1 MRRRP
6 PIAVVTTPTGGATG
20 ARRSRAARPAAS
32 GSTAPVAPITDGTRV
47 SPLRQRDAAGKRGTT
62 YGRISLDRVSGSAV
76 IGRQDGRA
84 TVSRGAC
91 AMEITGII
99 SALIIGI
106 IIGALGR
113 LVVPGRQRIPLWLT
127 MVIGIVA
134 ALIGT
139 AIASVLGVAD
149 TRGIDWIEL
158 AIQVALAAV
167 GVSLAAG
174 SYGRR
179 GGR

>member
-1 MRRRP
+1 
-6 PIAVVTTPTGGATG
+6 
-20 ARRSRAARPAAS
+20 
-32 GSTAPVAPITDGTRV
+32 
-47 SPLRQRDAAGKRGTT
+47 
-62 YGRISLDRVSGSAV
+62 
-76 IGRQDGRA
+76 
-84 TVSRGAC
+84 
-91 AMEITGII
+91 MEITGII

-139 AIASVLGVAD
+139 AIATVLGVAD